1 MIPLF
6 VDFFFFAD
14 SREQCS
20 VRRPHDSLCHLWF
33 YAILCY
39 GWRAAVATGS
49 ICRRIYHN
57 EWRGGSLYLHNQ
69 LEQKI
74 DLKTID
80 LSRQY
85 NQKEAPAI
93 INRSNGEQKETKTNK
108 HTGIG
113 VFCIIHKHRASVAV
127 FDDSN
132 GFGSIFCV
140 LRHLPRDTSNAPRVV
155 CIASQWWCKTTAH
168 LTRHQHKIRRLPAAR
183 SFDSFEFN

>member
-1 MIPLF
+1 MT
-6 VDFFFFAD
+6 A
-14 SREQCS
+14 
-20 VRRPHDSLCHLWF
+20 
-33 YAILCY
+33 YAICDFMPFYVMDGGLPLPLVQF
-39 GWRAAVATGS
+39 AVEYITMNGG
-49 ICRRIYHN
+49 
-57 EWRGGSLYLHNQ
+57 GGSLYLHNQ

-155 CIASQWWCKTTAH
+155 CIASQ
-168 LTRHQHKIRRLPAAR
+168 
-183 SFDSFEFN
+183 